1 MVRKSWLRSKV
12 EIQTVRNV
20 VTPHVILIVTVC
32 RTMPNTLL
40 NSPRSDEVHNLRARG
55 YSTFAHINRRL
66 TPCKMYRTFSHL
78 EASFEDHKT

>member
-32 RTMPNTLL
+32 QTMPNTLL
-40 NSPRSDEVHNLRARG
+40 NSPRSDEINNLRAMELIFGRVQSSVDFLR
-55 YSTFAHINRRL
+55 Y
-66 TPCKMYRTFSHL
+66 
-78 EASFEDHKT
+78 